1 MRINKDLVDAIM
13 MLTFIILVLTGT
25 SDFENTV
32 TKDLVMIG
40 LGIVAVAMIILRVL
54 NARNLEDKESHH

>member
-54 NARNLEDKESHH
+54 NARNPEDKESHH